1 MAHNQL
7 NFALNHMVN
16 PRWTPQQLIETA
28 AEMEVGAVELRN
40 DVGGNSIVDV
50 ASAKRSGEL
59 AREFGI
65 EVLSL
70 NALYP
75 FNIWN
80 TEREAQADK
89 LIQWVDAAGG
99 KGLVLCPL
107 VDADDKA
114 DDKARRKSLEQALV
128 ALDERL
134 GRYNLKGFV
143 EPLGFPISSLRFKAE
158 ALEVIDALGLSERF
172 SLVHDTFHHQGA
184 GEKALFARRT
194 GIVHVS
200 GLDDPS
206 IDFESMLDEH
216 RVLVDE
222 RDRLDNVG
230 QLRALLSDGFEGYV
244 SFEPFA
250 PSVHHHPEPKKALR
264 ESMAFVRQ
272 ALA

>member
-1 MAHNQL
+1 MAHNNL

-28 AEMEVGAVELRN
+28 AEMGVRAVELRN
-40 DVGGNSIVDV
+40 DVGDNSIVDV
-50 ASAKRSGEL
+50 ASARRAGEL
-59 AREFGI
+59 AREHGI

-75 FNIWN
+75 FNVWN
-80 TEREAQADK
+80 AEREAQADK
-89 LIQWVDAAGG
+89 LIEWVDAAGG

-107 VDADDKA
+107 VDANDSRDG
-114 DDKARRKSLEQALV
+114 KARREGLEQALI

-134 GRYNLKGFV
+134 GRHDLKGFV

-158 ALEVIDALGLSERF
+158 ALEVIDALGLAERF

-184 GEKALFARRT
+184 GEQAVFARRT
-194 GIVHVS
+194 GLVHVS
-200 GLDDPS
+200 GLDDPMIS
-206 IDFESMLDEH
+206 FESMLDEH

-222 RDRLDNVG
+222 RDQLDNVG
-230 QLRALLSDGFEGYV
+230 QLRALLSDGFDGYV

-250 PSVHHHPEPKKALR
+250 PAVHQHPEPEQALR
-264 ESMAFVRQ
+264 ESMDFLRR